1 MASARVKPSITKT
14 IPNSTTAEASIS
26 EKKCS
31 ASASS
36 AALSVAFAT
45 RLSALTRKKST
56 TIEINS
62 TAITTGAATISWASP
77 NRLLPAS

>member
-1 MASARVKPSITKT
+1 M
-14 IPNSTTAEASIS
+14 PNSTTAEANIS

-31 ASASS
+31 ASASN

-45 RLSALTRKKST
+45 RFSALTRKKST

-62 TAITTGAATISWASP
+62 TAMTTGAATISCASP
-77 NRLLPAS
+77 SRLLPAS